1 MSNDLFR
8 RVVQTSG
15 ISELFAENAVTR
27 ALERAGVDPK
37 ALSPAT
43 LKHAMPELEKTVQ
56 TFCHGQAE
64 QIMPRLRLLTRP

>member
-1 MSNDLFR
+1 MSSLLQ
-8 RVVQTSG
+8 RVVLTSG

-27 ALERAGVDPK
+27 ACERAGVDPR

-43 LKHAMPELEKTVQ
+43 LKVALPEIEKAVK

-64 QIMPRLRLLTRP
+64 QIMPRLFLLTRP